1 MGCDGHVAKAG
12 KAGSARTLPGNIV
25 VVKAARVRGPMRSR
39 NSVLGED
46 GCAFGFIDVE
56 SRVG

>member
-1 MGCDGHVAKAG
+1 VAKAG